1 LPIISFCI
9 YYYSILTMIRF
20 KSVDTFRGICMT
32 WMYLGHLLEWWI
44 KPEYLFINTI
54 THQIFD
60 SVGASGFLLVS
71 GLSMAL
77 SYRRKSSKYFL
88 RAFFLLIIAIL
99 YNVPT
104 AIKYNNFFAIWIWF
118 VLLTAAFSLILAWP
132 LLKAPIYLRLIIG
145 FSIWFANSYLFMY
158 LSNFKGEYS
167 INGVIYYILYNEPQL
182 DPLSNF
188 FPFFLFGTVL
198 GEMIFRLDLKNDKL
212 DYKKKLKK
220 NLIIP
225 LIIIGMI
232 FIIFGV
238 IYNYPQFF
246 TIRGSLAWDFYS
258 LGIEIILL
266 MIFFSI
272 EFLLKYKTKKSY
284 RFLFYFSYYSFTV
297 YLVHQLLYFLL
308 LGQLDDITIWFAIP
322 ITFIISGLILRIVY
336 RHIGPYASI
345 KALISKFSTYIARKK
360 YVE

>member
-1 LPIISFCI
+1 
-9 YYYSILTMIRF
+9 MIRF

-54 THQIFD
+54 AHQTLD
-60 SVGASGFLLVS
+60 SVGASGFLLIS

-77 SYRRKSSKYFL
+77 SYRRKSSQKDSNPNQIKNQYFL

-99 YNVPT
+99 YNVPV
-104 AIKYNNFFAIWIWF
+104 AIAYNNFFELWIWF

-132 LLKAPIYLRLIIG
+132 LLKTPIYVRMVIG
-145 FSIWFANSYLFMY
+145 FSIWVVNSYIFMY
-158 LSNFKGEYS
+158 LSNFSGDFS
-167 INGVIYYILYNEPQL
+167 IYGVIYYILYNQPQL
-182 DPLSNF
+182 DPILTF

-198 GEMIFRLDLKNDKL
+198 GEMIFRLNIKKDSS

-220 NLIIP
+220 NFIIP
-225 LIIIGMI
+225 LIFIGIVLIIC
-232 FIIFGV
+232 GV

-246 TIRGSLAWDFYS
+246 TIRSSLAWNLFS
-258 LGIEIILL
+258 LGIETILL
-266 MIFFSI
+266 MIFLSF
-272 EFLLKYKTKKSY
+272 EFLFKYKPKKSY

-297 YLVHQLLYFLL
+297 YLVHQLLYFLF
-308 LGQLDDITIWFAIP
+308 LGQLDYITIWFAIP
-322 ITFIISGLILRIVY
+322 ITFILSGLLLRTVY

-345 KALISKFSTYIARKK
+345 KALISKFSTYLARKK
-360 YVE
+360 YAE